1 MAEGTIG
8 QAQPD
13 MRTHEPIV
21 ALASPEVASPS
32 GAEAR
37 GVGDTLLQDLLPE
50 ISAIARKVGGF
61 KKLAEIAVE
70 LDRGCMSK

>member
-13 MRTHEPIV
+13 TRSHEPII
-21 ALASPEVASPS
+21 ALASPEFASPS
-32 GAEAR
+32 SAEAR
-37 GVGDTLLQDLLPE
+37 RVGDTLLQDLLPE

-61 KKLAEIAVE
+61 KKLADIAVE
-70 LDRGCMSK
+70 LDRGCVSK